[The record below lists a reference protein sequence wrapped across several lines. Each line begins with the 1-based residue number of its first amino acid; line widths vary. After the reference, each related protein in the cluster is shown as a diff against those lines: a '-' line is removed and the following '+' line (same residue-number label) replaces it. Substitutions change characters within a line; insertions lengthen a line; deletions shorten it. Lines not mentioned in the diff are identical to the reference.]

1 MKFDV
6 LQVAGMLLLVLG
18 AQGAI
23 RLLADHDEAGL
34 LGGLPGGFPAALG
47 LYLVATL
54 AGVLLAGWAHGRA
67 KALGRRR

>member
-6 LQVAGMLLLVLG
+6 LQIAGMLLLVLG

-23 RLLADHDEAGL
+23 RLLADRDEAGL
-34 LGGLPGGFPAALG
+34 LGGLPGGFPAALTA
-47 LYLVATL
+47 YLAATL
-54 AGVLLAGWAHGRA
+54 AGILLAGWAHGRA